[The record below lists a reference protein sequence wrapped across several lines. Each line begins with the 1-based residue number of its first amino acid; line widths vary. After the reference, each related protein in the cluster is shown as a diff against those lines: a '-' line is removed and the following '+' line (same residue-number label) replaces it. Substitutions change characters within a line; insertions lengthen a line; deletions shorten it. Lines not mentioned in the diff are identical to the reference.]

1 MTTPT
6 IAPAYPSAQAVEMLR
21 QVGDDVLIELH
32 ELIGEVLPGLR
43 FALRELSHG
52 RVGLAADHIAATMR
66 GLEARDAALITA
78 VGLNAAARQQN

>member
-6 IAPAYPSAQAVEMLR
+6 KAPAYPSAQAVEKLR
-21 QVGDDVLIELH
+21 QASDDVLIELH
-32 ELIGEVLPGLR
+32 ELIDEVLPGLR
-43 FALRELSHG
+43 SALRELSRG
-52 RVGLAADHIAATMR
+52 RAGLAADHIAATLR

>member
-1 MTTPT
+1 MNSTTE
-6 IAPAYPSAQAVEMLR
+6 APAYPSTQAVEQLR

-32 ELIGEVLPGLR
+32 ELIDEVLPGLR
-43 FALRELSHG
+43 SALRELSHG